1 MDVCVLLLEITALF
15 SGSTSHLNHWI
26 DTMGLWV
33 LLSSLANMP
42 VTDVFELRSYERMLE
57 IIIDFTSSLQELSDV
72 AKKLK

>member
-1 MDVCVLLLEITALF
+1 VCVLLLEITALF

-26 DTMGLWV
+26 DAMGLWV

-42 VTDVFELRSYERMLE
+42 VTDVFELRSYERILT
-57 IIIDFTSSLQELSDV
+57 IIIDFAGSLQILSDV

>member
-1 MDVCVLLLEITALF
+1 
-15 SGSTSHLNHWI
+15 
-26 DTMGLWV
+26 MGLWV

-57 IIIDFTSSLQELSDV
+57 IIIDFTGSLQELSDV